1 MPTFN
6 KRSSIKCACWNIGG
20 LVSKG
25 MNKLDDK
32 EFIAKISYNDIN
44 FLVETHIG
52 PDTKLIHKKFFCHS
66 VCRKISNNGR
76 YYGGLATEA
85 YRCLIL
91 LCCNS
96 IYRQKYIA
104 LY

>member
-1 MPTFN
+1 MPIFN

-32 EFIAKISYNDIN
+32 EFIAKISHNDIN

-52 PDTKLIHKKFFCHS
+52 PDTKLIHRTSS
-66 VCRKISNNGR
+66 V
-76 YYGGLATEA
+76 T
-85 YRCLIL
+85 
-91 LCCNS
+91 LCVE
-96 IYRQKYIA
+96 KYQIMEDTMVA
-104 LY
+104 